1 MTKPGRLPSE
11 LLNVFPK
18 LRHLPT
24 MGGLSLA
31 LISPAWGHEFGV
43 GKDAYADFLSG
54 NEAVLTDVPVLLG
67 IIAAGL
73 LAGIWKLEG
82 FPTLWLSFVIG
93 IIAGAALGFSG
104 WVPPTWPAFLAVIA
118 IGALGAWALPFST
131 AVMRALFFAIGVLM
145 TNAVLSG
152 HTVSEV
158 PPFAYVGI
166 LFALNIGVSAC
177 ARLVFLS
184 HQYFPYGWVSIVW
197 RAGSS
202 WLVAIAVM
210 ALALMLRQ

>member
-1 MTKPGRLPSE
+1 MPLKTSAIVPIISLC
-11 LLNVFPK
+11 L
-18 LRHLPT
+18 
-24 MGGLSLA
+24 LA
-31 LISPAWGHEFGV
+31 LSGPAFAHEFGV

-54 NEAVLTDVPVLLG
+54 NEAVLVDVPVLLG
-67 IIAAGL
+67 LIAAGL
-73 LAGIWKLEG
+73 LAGTWKPDG
-82 FPTLWLSFVIG
+82 FPSIWLSFIVG
-93 IIAGAALGFSG
+93 IFAGAALGFSG
-104 WVPPTWPAFLAVIA
+104 LVPPTWPAFLAVIA
-118 IGALGAWALPFST
+118 MGSLAAWARPFST
-131 AVMRALFFAIGVLM
+131 AMMRGMFFLIGLVL

-166 LFALNIGVSAC
+166 LFAFNVGVSAV

-184 HQYFPYGWVSIVW
+184 HQYFPYGWVGIVW

-210 ALALMLRQ
+210 ALALMLR